1 MFKNIIK
8 GVVVASVLV
17 GLGTVAEAG
26 QSFSNFSTTVGRFGG
41 SGYTSYQ
48 TKAVTGQRADVYLFN
63 NGGYRVDVRTNSPGS
78 SGTWSRGLSA
88 GSKRKLSNR
97 HSSGSKT
104 RLQFRNRLNT
114 RVNTQARGI
123 WRSN

>member
-63 NGGYRVDVRTNSPGS
+63 NGGTESMCVPIHQAQVAPGLGGYRLVANENLAIDTVVGV
-78 SGTWSRGLSA
+78 
-88 GSKRKLSNR
+88 KLVFNFAI
-97 HSSGSKT
+97 G
-104 RLQFRNRLNT
+104 
-114 RVNTQARGI
+114 
-123 WRSN
+123 